1 MQGDKLKTG
10 GDQRHR
16 RQSLFVRKVALKY
29 CGGCDPAFD
38 RVAYF
43 NEIKSAARDRID
55 WVRPDDPDFQVLL
68 VINGCNTACPER
80 DRPYERQGPV
90 LSLRNKEMDPQRV
103 VELLLA

>member
-1 MQGDKLKTG
+1 M
-10 GDQRHR
+10 
-16 RQSLFVRKVALKY
+16 RKVALKY

-43 NEIKSAARDRID
+43 NEIKSAALDRIE
-55 WVRPDDPDFQVLL
+55 WVRPDDSDFQSLL
-68 VINGCNTACPER
+68 VINGCLTACPER
-80 DRPYERQGPV
+80 DLTYECKGPV